1 MNSLFEEKAKALRRY
16 ILELALEKQQQLD
29 DLKGEMEP
37 QKEFLRQKKVKNLI
51 TPTEFQA
58 GLDRLTQEETERA
71 QDIEIAFND
80 REKELREEIDH
91 VKIDAE
97 AEQKK
102 LLKDRQTQEKMVMF
116 SALMK
121 NMDEKDQM
129 KQYLD
134 KALRDSE
141 KELEQFRR
149 KADKDKARKREQLE
163 EAKKAKMIE
172 LQDRQQ
178 RMYSWEGQQKRDEN

>member
-29 DLKGEMEP
+29 DLQGEMEP

-71 QDIEIAFND
+71 LDIEIAFND

-121 NMDEKDQM
+121 NMEEKDQM

-178 RMYSWEGQQKRDEN
+178 RMYSWEEQQKRDEN

>member
-178 RMYSWEGQQKRDEN
+178 RMYSWEEQQKRDEN

>member
-80 REKELREEIDH
+80 KEKELREEIDH

-121 NMDEKDQM
+121 NMEEKDQM

-178 RMYSWEGQQKRDEN
+178 RMYSWEEQQKRDEN

>member
-80 REKELREEIDH
+80 KEKELREEIDH

-178 RMYSWEGQQKRDEN
+178 RMYSWEEQQKRDEN

>member
-1 MNSLFEEKAKALRRY
+1 
-16 ILELALEKQQQLD
+16 
-29 DLKGEMEP
+29 
-37 QKEFLRQKKVKNLI
+37 
-51 TPTEFQA
+51 
-58 GLDRLTQEETERA
+58 
-71 QDIEIAFND
+71 
-80 REKELREEIDH
+80 
-91 VKIDAE
+91 
-97 AEQKK
+97 
-102 LLKDRQTQEKMVMF
+102 MF

-149 KADKDKARKREQLE
+149 KADKDKAHKREMLE

-172 LQDRQQ
+172 LQDRQ
-178 RMYSWEGQQKRDEN
+178 

>member
-71 QDIEIAFND
+71 QDIEIAFNN

-178 RMYSWEGQQKRDEN
+178 RMYSWEEQQKRDEN

>member
-1 MNSLFEEKAKALRRY
+1 M
-16 ILELALEKQQQLD
+16 
-29 DLKGEMEP
+29 
-37 QKEFLRQKKVKNLI
+37 
-51 TPTEFQA
+51 
-58 GLDRLTQEETERA
+58 
-71 QDIEIAFND
+71 
-80 REKELREEIDH
+80 REEIDH
-91 VKIDAE
+91 IKIDAE

-141 KELEQFRR
+141 RELE
-149 KADKDKARKREQLE
+149 
-163 EAKKAKMIE
+163 
-172 LQDRQQ
+172 
-178 RMYSWEGQQKRDEN
+178 